1 MATITITRAQRA
13 ALLHSRTLDD
23 SERKALKAEVFSD
36 LRNTW
41 DIPSTIKLKV
51 EIDDAQHPKY
61 MVLCDKDGAACLSDG
76 EMWVGQD
83 NAAYATANAPAQAMC
98 QPFRVSLADLRAANT
113 PDMLADPV
121 PVGFVGLHA
130 DGTLL
135 IASQ

>member
-1 MATITITRAQRA
+1 MATIVITRAARA

-23 SERKALKAEVFSD
+23 SERKALKAEVFAD
-36 LRNTW
+36 LRRTW

-51 EIDDAQHPKY
+51 EIDDAQSTKF
-61 MVLCDKDGAACLSDG
+61 MVLCDTNGAACLSDG
-76 EMWVGQD
+76 ERWTGQD
-83 NAAYATANAPAQAMC
+83 TSTATAATPAPDMC

-113 PDMLADPV
+113 PDLLADPV